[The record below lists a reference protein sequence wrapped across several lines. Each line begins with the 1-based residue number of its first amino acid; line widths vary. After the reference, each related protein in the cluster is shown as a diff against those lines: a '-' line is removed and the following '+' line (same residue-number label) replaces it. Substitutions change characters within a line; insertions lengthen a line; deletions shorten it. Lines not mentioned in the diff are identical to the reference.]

1 MKYCYTIEHVPGK
14 DLVVAD
20 TLSSA
25 PVSQPTKK
33 DITFGKQ
40 VYAHVAEVFESL
52 PATWNRLEQIRV
64 QQKQDKEIPLVR
76 KYLLHGRPQRRT
88 LSSELRYYQ
97 QVAVELTEENDIVF
111 RGDRVVIPK
120 DLRSEMLSHLH
131 VGHLGISKCQ
141 ERARLSMWWPR
152 MSTDIQEMI
161 QNCDNCNKNKSQR
174 PEPLITSTFP
184 ELPWQK
190 LGTDIFTWKG
200 ASYLIVIDYYSRY
213 VEMAK
218 LKATTSASVIQHLS
232 SIFARHGIPQ
242 NLFSDNGPQYKSAEF
257 VSFAKA
263 YGFEH
268 VTSSPRYPQ

>member
-1 MKYCYTIEHVPGK
+1 M
-14 DLVVAD
+14 
-20 TLSSA
+20 
-25 PVSQPTKK
+25 
-33 DITFGKQ
+33 
-40 VYAHVAEVFESL
+40 
-52 PATWNRLEQIRV
+52 
-64 QQKQDKEIPLVR
+64 R
-76 KYLLHGRPQRRT
+76 KYLLHGWPQRRI

-111 RGDRVVIPK
+111 RGDQVVISK
-120 DLRSEMLSHLH
+120 DLRSEMLSRLH
-131 VGHLGISKCQ
+131 VGHLGISKCW

-218 LKATTSASVIQHLS
+218 LKATTSASVIQHL
-232 SIFARHGIPQ
+232 
-242 NLFSDNGPQYKSAEF
+242 
-257 VSFAKA
+257 
-263 YGFEH
+263 
-268 VTSSPRYPQ
+268 